1 VGKKKAVE
9 VAKVDSGVS
18 KGALGF
24 VGVEVWILRRIWKI
38 HDHSSV
44 EDESAF
50 SIGWVFKYIL

>member
-1 VGKKKAVE
+1 VGKKKAVD

-24 VGVEVWILRRIWKI
+24 IGVEVWILCRIWKI

-50 SIGWVFKYIL
+50 SIGWAFK